1 MWVQLKA
8 FVFSW
13 AFGMAAIQH
22 CMLWHFFYVDSCDR
36 NVDCTTLPLWHS
48 CRVGNTRI
56 WGERWRCVST
66 SSSLWIFA
74 EVFLSWR
81 LLRRGSLTFI
91 SIISIGQSPF
101 APEKSQILTDCS
113 LLNCLILKWEARF
126 SSLHPLAALALGFG
140 ELHGIS
146 SCQYAHALTGQGC
159 FHRPDLH
166 CISFHLQHAAWQ
178 HWRFHIAVLIIRGI
192 NNGNNHDLLEKTLI
206 MYLYIYIYTC
216 VCIGDWIINLLP
228 TGFGITKCFVL
239 INLLYAV
246 YL

>member
-48 CRVGNTRI
+48 CWVGNTRI

-126 SSLHPLAALALGFG
+126 SSLQSFSSFSIGFWWTSWHLVLSVCSCLDRSRLFPSSWPALHQFSSSTCSLA
-140 ELHGIS
+140 
-146 SCQYAHALTGQGC
+146 T
-159 FHRPDLH
+159 
-166 CISFHLQHAAWQ
+166 
-178 HWRFHIAVLIIRGI
+178 
-192 NNGNNHDLLEKTLI
+192 LEVPHSRTDH
-206 MYLYIYIYTC
+206 T
-216 VCIGDWIINLLP
+216 WH
-228 TGFGITKCFVL
+228 
-239 INLLYAV
+239 
-246 YL
+246 